1 MTWHHGVEE
10 VDEDLE
16 VEEVEE
22 GEEGLHNQDSSSQQ
36 T

>member
-22 GEEGLHNQDSSSQQ
+22 GLHHQDSSSQQ

>member
-1 MTWHHGVEE
+1 VEE

-22 GEEGLHNQDSSSQQ
+22 GLLNQDSSSQQ